1 MHLPEG
7 VEMALE
13 VFQQY
18 INGAFEDASE
28 TFESLDPATG
38 IAWAQMPMANEA
50 DVDRAVTAAHV
61 AFTTGV
67 WPTLTASARGKLLYK
82 LADLMAADADVLAEL
97 ETKDTGKIRRETS
110 AVIMY
115 ISEYYRYF
123 AGLADKLQGAHFDVD
138 KPNMEAYTR
147 REPIG
152 VVAAIVPWNSQ
163 MFLSAVKLAPA
174 LAAGCTVVLKASED
188 GPAPLLHFAKLVDH
202 AGFPAGVVNI
212 ITGMGES
219 CGKALTSHPLV
230 SRIAFTGGPNTAKQI
245 VANSANNLAVVSLEL
260 GGKSPVLV
268 FEDADL
274 ESAANAIVSGI
285 FAATGQSCVAGS
297 RLLVQENVHAKL
309 MEILVAKAKQ
319 IKIGDPQDLETQMG
333 PLATNRQLQHVQ
345 DVVDRSVAQGAKLIT
360 GGKSPAGFES
370 GFYYEPTILD
380 CDEPIVACVQEEI
393 FGPVLSVLK
402 FRDDAQALAMANDS
416 EYALA
421 SGVFTKDIGRA
432 HRFVRSIRA
441 GIVWVNTYR
450 MISPMVPFGGYGQS
464 GTGREAGA
472 ESILDYTRTKSV
484 WINTSEDP
492 ISDPFIMR

>member
-1 MHLPEG
+1 
-7 VEMALE
+7 MALE
-13 VFQQY
+13 TFQQF
-18 INGAFEDASE
+18 INGKFESASE
-28 TFESLDPATG
+28 TFESIDPASG
-38 IAWAQMPMANEA
+38 ESWALMPKANES
-50 DVDRAVTAAHV
+50 DVDRAVTAAHI
-61 AFTTGV
+61 AFTSGA
-67 WPTLTASARGKLLYK
+67 WPTLNASARGKLLYK
-82 LADLMAADADVLAEL
+82 LADLMAANADALAEL
-97 ETKDTGKIRRETS
+97 ETRDTGKIRRETR

-138 KPNMEAYTR
+138 KPDMETYTR

-188 GPAPLLHFAKLVDH
+188 GPAPLLHFAKLIDE
-202 AGFPAGVVNI
+202 AGFPPGVVNI
-212 ITGMGES
+212 ITGMGDS
-219 CGKALTSHPLV
+219 CGKALTSHPLID
-230 SRIAFTGGPNTAKQI
+230 RIAFTGGPTTARRI
-245 VANSANNLAVVSLEL
+245 VENSANNLAAVSLEL

-297 RLLVQENVHAKL
+297 RLLVHENVHAEL
-309 MEILVAKAKQ
+309 LEILIAKAKR
-319 IKIGDPQDLETQMG
+319 IKIGDPQDLETEMG
-333 PLATNRQLQHVQ
+333 PLATQRQLTHVQ
-345 DVVDRSVAQGAKLIT
+345 DVVDRSVAAGAKLLT
-360 GGKSPAGFES
+360 GGKIPAEFTN

-380 CDEPIVACVQEEI
+380 CAEPVIACVQEEI

-402 FRDDAQALAMANDS
+402 FKDDAQALALANDS
-416 EYALA
+416 EYGLA

-432 HRFVRSIRA
+432 HRFVRNLRA

-484 WINTSEDP
+484 WINTSEAP

>member
-1 MHLPEG
+1 
-7 VEMALE
+7 MALE
-13 VFQQY
+13 TFQQF
-18 INGAFEDASE
+18 INGKFESASE
-28 TFESLDPATG
+28 TFESIDPASG
-38 IAWAQMPMANEA
+38 ESWALMPKANES
-50 DVDRAVTAAHV
+50 DVDRAVTAAQI
-61 AFTTGV
+61 AFTSGA
-67 WPTLTASARGKLLYK
+67 WPTLNASARGKLLYK
-82 LADLMAADADVLAEL
+82 LADLMAANADALAEL
-97 ETKDTGKIRRETS
+97 ETRDTGKIRRETR

-138 KPNMEAYTR
+138 KPDMETYTR

-188 GPAPLLHFAKLVDH
+188 GPAPLLHFAKLIDE
-202 AGFPAGVVNI
+202 AGFPPGVVNI
-212 ITGMGES
+212 ITGMGDS
-219 CGKALTSHPLV
+219 CGKALTSHPLID
-230 SRIAFTGGPNTAKQI
+230 RIAFTGGPTTARRI
-245 VANSANNLAVVSLEL
+245 VENSANNLAAVSLEL

-297 RLLVQENVHAKL
+297 RLLVHENVHAEL
-309 MEILVAKAKQ
+309 LEILIAKAKR
-319 IKIGDPQDLETQMG
+319 IKIGDPQDLETEMG
-333 PLATNRQLQHVQ
+333 PLATQRQLTHVQ
-345 DVVDRSVAQGAKLIT
+345 DVVDRSVAAGAKLLT
-360 GGKSPAGFES
+360 GGKIPAEFTN

-380 CDEPIVACVQEEI
+380 CAEPVIACIQEEI

-402 FRDDAQALAMANDS
+402 FKDDAQALALANDS
-416 EYALA
+416 EYGLA

-432 HRFVRSIRA
+432 HRFVRNLRA

-484 WINTSEDP
+484 WINTSEAP

>member
-1 MHLPEG
+1 
-7 VEMALE
+7 MALE
-13 VFQQY
+13 SFQQY
-18 INGAFEDASE
+18 IDGSFSDASE
-28 TFESLDPATG
+28 TFDSIDPANG
-38 IAWAQMPMANEA
+38 NVWAKMPKATES
-50 DVDRAVTAAHV
+50 DVDKAVNAARR

-67 WPTLTASARGKLLYK
+67 WPTLNASARGKLLYK
-82 LADLMAADADVLAEL
+82 LADLMAANADVLAEL
-97 ETKDTGKIRRETS
+97 ETRDTGKIRRETR
-110 AVIMY
+110 AVILY

-138 KPNMEAYTR
+138 KPDMEAYTR

-188 GPAPLLHFAKLVDH
+188 GPAPLLHFAKLVDE
-202 AGFPAGVVNI
+202 AGFPPGVVNI
-212 ITGMGES
+212 ITGMGDS
-219 CGKALTSHPLV
+219 CGKALTSHPLID
-230 SRIAFTGGPNTAKQI
+230 RIAFTGGPSTAKQI
-245 VANSANNLAVVSLEL
+245 VANSANNLAAVSLEL

-297 RLLVQENVHAKL
+297 RLLVHENVHAQL
-309 MEILVAKAKQ
+309 MEILSAKAKR
-319 IKIGDPQDLETQMG
+319 IKIGDPQDLETEMG
-333 PLATNRQLQHVQ
+333 PLATKRQLVHVQ
-345 DVVDRSVAQGAKLIT
+345 DVVARSVSAGAKLIT
-360 GGKSPAGFES
+360 GGKVPES
-370 GFYYEPTILD
+370 FPDGFYYEPTILD
-380 CDEPIVACVQEEI
+380 CAQASVACVQEEI

-402 FRDDAQALAMANDS
+402 FKNDAQALAIANDS
-416 EYALA
+416 EYGLA

-432 HRFVRSIRA
+432 HRFVKSLRA

-484 WINTSEDP
+484 WINTSEAP

>member
-1 MHLPEG
+1 
-7 VEMALE
+7 MALE
-13 VFQQY
+13 SFQQF
-18 INGAFEDASE
+18 INGKFESASE
-28 TFESLDPATG
+28 TFESIDPASG
-38 IAWAQMPMANEA
+38 ESWALMPKANES
-50 DVDRAVTAAHV
+50 DVDRAVTAAQI
-61 AFTTGV
+61 AFTSGD
-67 WPTLTASARGKLLYK
+67 WPTLNASARGKLLYK
-82 LADLMAADADVLAEL
+82 LADLMAANADALAEL
-97 ETKDTGKIRRETS
+97 ETRDTGKIRRETR

-138 KPNMEAYTR
+138 KPDMETYTR

-188 GPAPLLHFAKLVDH
+188 GPAPLLHFAKLIDE
-202 AGFPAGVVNI
+202 AGFPPGVVNI
-212 ITGMGES
+212 ITGMGDS
-219 CGKALTSHPLV
+219 CGKALTSHPLID
-230 SRIAFTGGPNTAKQI
+230 RIAFTGGPTTARRI
-245 VANSANNLAVVSLEL
+245 VENSANNLAAVSLEL

-297 RLLVQENVHAKL
+297 RLLVHENVHAEL
-309 MEILVAKAKQ
+309 LEILIAKAQ
-319 IKIGDPQDLETQMG
+319 RIKIGDPQDLETEMG
-333 PLATNRQLQHVQ
+333 PLATQRQLTHVQ
-345 DVVDRSVAQGAKLIT
+345 DVVDRSVAAGAKLLT
-360 GGKSPAGFES
+360 GGKIPAEFTN

-380 CDEPIVACVQEEI
+380 CAEPVIACVQEEI

-402 FRDDAQALAMANDS
+402 FKDDAQALAFANDS
-416 EYALA
+416 EYGLA

-432 HRFVRSIRA
+432 HRFVRNLRA

-484 WINTSEDP
+484 WINTSEAP

>member
-1 MHLPEG
+1 
-7 VEMALE
+7 MALE
-13 VFQQY
+13 SFQQF
-18 INGAFEDASE
+18 INGKFESASE
-28 TFESLDPATG
+28 TFESIDPASG
-38 IAWAQMPMANEA
+38 ESWALMPKANES
-50 DVDRAVTAAHV
+50 DVDRAVTAAQI
-61 AFTTGV
+61 AFTSGD
-67 WPTLTASARGKLLYK
+67 WPTLNASARGKLLYK
-82 LADLMAADADVLAEL
+82 LADLMAANADALAEL
-97 ETKDTGKIRRETS
+97 ETRDTGKIRRETR

-138 KPNMEAYTR
+138 KPDMETYTR

-188 GPAPLLHFAKLVDH
+188 GPAPLLHFAKLIDE
-202 AGFPAGVVNI
+202 AGFPPGVVNI
-212 ITGMGES
+212 ITGMGDS
-219 CGKALTSHPLV
+219 CGKALTSHPLID
-230 SRIAFTGGPNTAKQI
+230 RIAFTGGPTTARRI
-245 VANSANNLAVVSLEL
+245 VENSANNLAAVSLEL

-297 RLLVQENVHAKL
+297 RLLVHENVHAEL
-309 MEILVAKAKQ
+309 LEILIAKAKR
-319 IKIGDPQDLETQMG
+319 IKIGDPQDLETEMG
-333 PLATNRQLQHVQ
+333 PLATQRQLAHVQ
-345 DVVDRSVAQGAKLIT
+345 DVVDRSVAAGAKLLT
-360 GGKSPAGFES
+360 GGKIPAEFTN

-380 CDEPIVACVQEEI
+380 CAEPVIACVQEEI

-402 FRDDAQALAMANDS
+402 FKDDAQALALANDS
-416 EYALA
+416 EYGLA

-432 HRFVRSIRA
+432 HRFVRNLRA

-484 WINTSEDP
+484 WINTSEAP

>member
-1 MHLPEG
+1 
-7 VEMALE
+7 MALE
-13 VFQQY
+13 SFQQF
-18 INGAFEDASE
+18 INGKFESASE
-28 TFESLDPATG
+28 TFESIDPASG
-38 IAWAQMPMANEA
+38 ESWALMPKANES
-50 DVDRAVTAAHV
+50 DVDRAVTAAQI
-61 AFTTGV
+61 AFTSGD
-67 WPTLTASARGKLLYK
+67 WPTLNASARGKLLYK
-82 LADLMAADADVLAEL
+82 LADLMAANADALAEL
-97 ETKDTGKIRRETS
+97 ETRDTGKIRRETR

-138 KPNMEAYTR
+138 KPDMETYTR

-188 GPAPLLHFAKLVDH
+188 GPAPLLHFAKLIDE
-202 AGFPAGVVNI
+202 AGFPPGVVNI
-212 ITGMGES
+212 ITGMGDS
-219 CGKALTSHPLV
+219 CGKALTSHPLID
-230 SRIAFTGGPNTAKQI
+230 RIAFTGGPTTARRI
-245 VANSANNLAVVSLEL
+245 VENSANNLAAVSLEL

-297 RLLVQENVHAKL
+297 RLLVHENVHAEL
-309 MEILVAKAKQ
+309 LEILIAKAKR
-319 IKIGDPQDLETQMG
+319 IKVGDPQDLETEMG
-333 PLATNRQLQHVQ
+333 PLATQRQLTHVQ
-345 DVVDRSVAQGAKLIT
+345 DVVDRSVAAGAKLLT
-360 GGKSPAGFES
+360 GGKIPAEFTN

-380 CDEPIVACVQEEI
+380 CAEPVIACIQEEI

-402 FRDDAQALAMANDS
+402 FKDDAQALALANDS
-416 EYALA
+416 EYGLA

-432 HRFVRSIRA
+432 HRFVRNLRA

-484 WINTSEDP
+484 WINTSEAP

>member
-1 MHLPEG
+1 
-7 VEMALE
+7 MALE
-13 VFQQY
+13 VFQHY
-18 INGAFEDASE
+18 VNGAFEDASD

-38 IAWAQMPMANEA
+38 LAWAQMPMANES
-50 DVDRAVTAAHV
+50 DVDRAVTAAHL

-67 WPTLTASARGKLLYK
+67 WPTLNASARGKLLYK

-97 ETKDTGKIRRETS
+97 ETKDTGKIRRETR

-115 ISEYYRYF
+115 IAEYYRYF

-202 AGFPAGVVNI
+202 AGFPPGVVNI
-212 ITGMGES
+212 ITGMGQS

-260 GGKSPVLV
+260 GGKSPVIV

-297 RLLVQENVHAKL
+297 RLLVHENVHKEL
-309 MEILVAKAKQ
+309 IEILVAKAKR
-319 IKIGDPQDLETQMG
+319 IKIGDPQDLETEMG
-333 PLATNRQLQHVQ
+333 PLATQRQLTHVQ

-360 GGKSPAGFES
+360 GGKSPAGFAA

-380 CDEPIVACVQEEI
+380 CEKSVVACIQEEI
-393 FGPVLSVLK
+393 FGPVLSVMK

-416 EYALA
+416 EYGLA

-432 HRFVRSIRA
+432 HRFVRSLRA

-484 WINTSEDP
+484 WINTSEEP

>member
-1 MHLPEG
+1 
-7 VEMALE
+7 MALE
-13 VFQQY
+13 VFQHY

-38 IAWAQMPMANEA
+38 VAWAQMPMANES
-50 DVDRAVTAAHV
+50 DVDRAVSAAHV

-67 WPTLTASARGKLLYK
+67 WPTLNASARAKLLYK
-82 LADLMAADADVLAEL
+82 LADLMAADADILAEL
-97 ETKDTGKIRRETS
+97 ETKDTGKIRRETR

-115 ISEYYRYF
+115 IAEYYRYF

-188 GPAPLLHFAKLVDH
+188 GPAPLLHFAKLVDD
-202 AGFPAGVVNI
+202 AGFPPGVVNI
-212 ITGMGES
+212 ITGMGQS

-230 SRIAFTGGPNTAKQI
+230 SRIAFTGGPSTAKEI

-260 GGKSPVLV
+260 GGKSPVIV

-297 RLLVQENVHAKL
+297 RLLVQENVHEKL
-309 MEILVAKAKQ
+309 MEILVAKAKR
-319 IKIGDPQDLETQMG
+319 IKIGDPQDLDTEMG
-333 PLATNRQLQHVQ
+333 PLATKRQLTHVQ
-345 DVVDRSVAQGAKLIT
+345 DVVDRSVSQGAKLIT
-360 GGKSPAGFES
+360 GGKSPAGFAT

-380 CDEPIVACVQEEI
+380 CEEPVIACVQEEI
-393 FGPVLSVLK
+393 FGPVLSVMK

-416 EYALA
+416 EYGLA

-432 HRFVRSIRA
+432 HRFIRSLRA

-484 WINTSEDP
+484 WINTSEEP

>member
-1 MHLPEG
+1 
-7 VEMALE
+7 MALE
-13 VFQQY
+13 SFQQF
-18 INGAFEDASE
+18 INGKFESASE
-28 TFESLDPATG
+28 TFESIDPASG
-38 IAWAQMPMANEA
+38 ESWALMPKANES
-50 DVDRAVTAAHV
+50 DVDRAVTAAQI
-61 AFTTGV
+61 AFTSGA
-67 WPTLTASARGKLLYK
+67 WPTLNASARGKLLYK
-82 LADLMAADADVLAEL
+82 LADLMAANADALAEL
-97 ETKDTGKIRRETS
+97 ETRDTGKIRRETR

-138 KPNMEAYTR
+138 KPDMETYTR

-188 GPAPLLHFAKLVDH
+188 GPAPLLHFAKLIDEV
-202 AGFPAGVVNI
+202 GFPPGVVNI
-212 ITGMGES
+212 ITGMGDS
-219 CGKALTSHPLV
+219 CGKALTSHPLID
-230 SRIAFTGGPNTAKQI
+230 RIAFTGGPTTARRI
-245 VANSANNLAVVSLEL
+245 VENSANNLAAVSLEL

-297 RLLVQENVHAKL
+297 RLLVHENVHAEL
-309 MEILVAKAKQ
+309 LEILIAKAKR
-319 IKIGDPQDLETQMG
+319 IKIGDPQDLETEMG
-333 PLATNRQLQHVQ
+333 PLATQRQLTHVQ
-345 DVVDRSVAQGAKLIT
+345 DVVDRSVAAGAKLLT
-360 GGKSPAGFES
+360 GGKIPAEFTN

-380 CDEPIVACVQEEI
+380 CAEPVIACVQEEI

-402 FRDDAQALAMANDS
+402 FKDDAQALALANDS
-416 EYALA
+416 EYGLA

-432 HRFVRSIRA
+432 HRFVRNLRA

-484 WINTSEDP
+484 WINTSEAP